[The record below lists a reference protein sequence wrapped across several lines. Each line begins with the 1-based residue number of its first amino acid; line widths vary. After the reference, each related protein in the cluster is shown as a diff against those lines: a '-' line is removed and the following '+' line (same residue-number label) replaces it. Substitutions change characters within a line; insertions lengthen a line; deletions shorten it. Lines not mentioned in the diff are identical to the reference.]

1 MLGFTESFRAKCFC
15 RFCKCPPSETQIQCT
30 QSLNLLRN
38 IQNYELDVEV
48 KDVRLT
54 GIKSP
59 CVWNNINSFH
69 VTTNLAVDIMHDIF
83 EGVGNFDISLMLNQ
97 FINVDKVFTLST
109 LNSRIKY
116 FKYGCEVKNKPPLI
130 SGEDLKNKNIKM
142 SASEMKCFILC
153 LGLLIGGLIPRGNC
167 FWQLY
172 IKLREVV
179 LLVLAKHVTIAD
191 HILLESLIEEHHAI
205 IINTFRESLK
215 PKNHFMIH
223 YPFNMKQV
231 GPLVNMWS
239 MRFESKHRVAK
250 GNANVVASRIDI
262 CKTLAVKNQLKLCNR
277 FICKIDFK
285 KSIQKGKSTF
295 YEKIDNVVP
304 NFNELVMRCGQSL
317 TEFMDNIVSVK
328 RVTVQSTTYQI
339 QDIIR
344 IDFDCEISMPVF
356 GCITKIIISKADQI
370 LFLYKKV
377 MVSYF
382 DSHFQA
388 YKLDESENNQENI
401 ILQCG
406 LYQYS
411 PLLCSI
417 LLDKSTYACLSGLD

>member
-1 MLGFTESFRAKCFC
+1 MDYVNKLHSRKDVISNVLQSEHWKNKVSPRPKSDTIIPLYLYFDEFETGNPLGAHASIHKVGAIYVSIPCLPPIQQGSLINIFLLMLFHSSDLQQFGSSIVFAKLIDELNHLERRGLLIEAGDANINLFFAVALITGDNLGLNSMLGFTESFRAKFFC
-15 RFCKCPPSETQIQCT
+15 RFCKCPRSETQIQCT

-38 IQNYELDVEV
+38 IQNCELGVEV

-83 EGVGNFDISLMLNQ
+83 EGKI
-97 FINVDKVFTLST
+97 
-109 LNSRIKY
+109 
-116 FKYGCEVKNKPPLI
+116 
-130 SGEDLKNKNIKM
+130 
-142 SASEMKCFILC
+142 
-153 LGLLIGGLIPRGNC
+153 
-167 FWQLY
+167 
-172 IKLREVV
+172 
-179 LLVLAKHVTIAD
+179 H
-191 HILLESLIEEHHAI
+191 
-205 IINTFRESLK
+205 NT
-215 PKNHFMIH
+215 
-223 YPFNMKQV
+223 
-231 GPLVNMWS
+231 
-239 MRFESKHRVAK
+239 
-250 GNANVVASRIDI
+250 NVVASRIDI

-277 FICKIDFK
+277 FICKIGFK

-295 YEKIDNVVP
+295 YDKIDSVVP

-317 TEFMDNIVSVK
+317 TEFMDNIVSIK
-328 RVTVQSTTYQI
+328 RVSVQSTTYQI
-339 QDIIR
+339 QDIICT
-344 IDFDCEISMPVF
+344 DFDCEISMPVF

-401 ILQCG
+401 ILQCD
-406 LYQYS
+406 LYQYC
-411 PLLCSI
+411 PVLCSI